1 MTHELEEKNRQQ
13 NSKIGLMSSQIDT
26 LNKQMIETILMQGQS
41 NNTVA
46 KSEIATDQ
54 EQSSTNG

>member
-26 LNKQMIETILMQGQS
+26 LNKQMIEKILMQGQS

-46 KSEIATDQ
+46 KSETTTDQ

>member
-13 NSKIGLMSSQIDT
+13 NSKIVLMSSQIDT

-46 KSEIATDQ
+46 KSETATDQ

>member
-13 NSKIGLMSSQIDT
+13 NSKISLMSSQIDT

-46 KSEIATDQ
+46 KSETATDQ